1 MIKVFSKDLMQ
12 LIKLIYN
19 SNNII
24 KLDIAVVKKDSFLQV
39 KINKFQLSMA
49 I

>member
-39 KINKFQLSMA
+39 KISKFQLSMA